1 MDRAARKRNCIRS
14 LLERLGGWARPGLL
28 DCGQARRRRSDP
40 LGTRETPFSRHRD
53 LGNSMGIAAGCA
65 AYSQIRVASLS
76 RLIHLISIEQTDRQQ
91 SYQRVAGV
99 ATSIEVK
106 PDAAVRQ

>member
-1 MDRAARKRNCIRS
+1 
-14 LLERLGGWARPGLL
+14 
-28 DCGQARRRRSDP
+28 
-40 LGTRETPFSRHRD
+40 
-53 LGNSMGIAAGCA
+53 MGIAAGCA